1 MTGIPAATK
10 RAGPGAS
17 SLRDFR
23 YIVERLGNVLV
34 SCLAGLASFIFTL
47 TAFLILTDLNQQIA
61 ASVVIGLFALLIVWV
76 ASENPNSGHARA
88 SKALI
93 ERLLA
98 VRSGDLG
105 SPAPEAVRREM
116 PELASA
122 VDALFEQVRS
132 TIDKANAIAMYDPV
146 TSLPNRVYF
155 RREAERVLQARPGE
169 GRVGLLFIDLDGF
182 KDVND
187 RLGHADGDEVLALV
201 ADRLRE
207 ALKAAP
213 SGHGEPLLARLA
225 GDEFT
230 MLLPSLPSA
239 ADAERVAQAAL
250 AGLTQPLEHQGRV
263 VRIGACIGVAV
274 CPLHGTELNALMK
287 AADIAMY
294 HAKFSGRS
302 QVCLYHPAL
311 ADAFDRRAS
320 AGAGVQ
326 LRAERITRA

>member
-1 MTGIPAATK
+1 LG
-10 RAGPGAS
+10 RGQRPGAS
-17 SLRDFR
+17 SLHDFR
-23 YIVERLGNVLV
+23 YIVERLGNLLV
-34 SCLAGLASFIFTL
+34 SLMAGIGSLIFTL
-47 TAFLILTDLNQQIA
+47 PAFLILTDFSEQNA

-98 VRSGDLG
+98 VRSGDLS

-132 TIDKANAIAMYDPV
+132 TIDNANALAMYDPV

-169 GRVGLLFIDLDGF
+169 GRLALLFIDLDGF

-187 RLGHADGDEVLALV
+187 SLGHADGDEVLAIV
-201 ADRLRE
+201 AGRLRE
-207 ALKAAP
+207 AVRAVPAA
-213 SGHGEPLLARLA
+213 HGEPLLARLA

-230 MLLPSLPSA
+230 VLLPSLPSA
-239 ADAERVAQAAL
+239 PEAERMAHAVLAAL
-250 AGLTQPLEHQGRV
+250 TEPLDHQGRTI
-263 VRIGACIGVAV
+263 RIGASIGVAI
-274 CPLHGTELNALMK
+274 CPLHGTELAGLMK

-311 ADAFDRRAS
+311 AEAFERRAAAS
-320 AGAGVQ
+320 FVAAGQ
-326 LRAERITRA
+326 LRADRITRL